1 MPRPLV
7 EEVDT
12 MSHVRERFRGMLA
25 KPTCTLA
32 ANIFDP
38 LSARIAHL
46 LAYDVCV
53 LSGSVGKVANLAVP
67 DIVLS
72 NISDLVDHCRRIT
85 RIADVSL
92 MVDAED
98 GFGNAVNVMRTV
110 KELEAAGVSAIE
122 IEDNVVPRQFNVS
135 HPGLVSRAEQ
145 VGKLKAA
152 VAARADPTTVIVART
167 SALAE
172 CSLEEAL
179 DRIRAY
185 VDTGAEAL
193 MLVGVQRGRADIEAV
208 HRAAPLPLC
217 VLNPPPDVRNDLH
230 FLAANGVR
238 ILMLGNPIF
247 AVAVKA
253 IYDSLKQLK
262 EGRAM
267 EELQDRQ
274 ASQDLL
280 RAVNRT
286 EEFRQQE
293 QDYMPT
299 EQ

>member
-1 MPRPLV
+1 
-7 EEVDT
+7 
-12 MSHVRERFRGMLA
+12 MSYVRERFRGVLA

-67 DIVLS
+67 DLVLS
-72 NISDLVDHCRRIT
+72 NMSDLLDHCRRIT

-98 GFGNAVNVMRTV
+98 GFGNAVNVIRTV

-122 IEDNVVPRQFNVS
+122 IEDNAVPKQFNVPN
-135 HPGLVSRAEQ
+135 PGLISKSRQ
-145 VGKLKAA
+145 VGKLEAA
-152 VAARADPTTVIVART
+152 VATRSDPTTVIVART

-172 CSLEEAL
+172 CSLDEAL

-185 VDTGAEAL
+185 SNTGAEAL
-193 MLVGVQRGRADIEAV
+193 MLVGVRRGRADLEAV
-208 HRAAPLPLC
+208 HQATPLPLC
-217 VLNPPPDVRNDLH
+217 VLNPPPDVRNDPG

-238 ILMLGNPIF
+238 ILMLGNPVF

-253 IYDSLKQLK
+253 IYDSLKHLQ
-262 EGRAM
+262 EGGAI

-286 EEFRQQE
+286 EEFRQQQ

>member
-1 MPRPLV
+1 
-7 EEVDT
+7 
-12 MSHVRERFRGMLA
+12 MSHVRERFRQVLLS
-25 KPTCTLA
+25 PTCTLA

-46 LAYDVCV
+46 LGYDVCV
-53 LSGSVGKVANLAVP
+53 LSGSVGKVANLGVP

-72 NISDLVDHCRRIT
+72 NMSDVVDHCRRIT
-85 RIADVSL
+85 RMAEVSL

-98 GFGNAVNVMRTV
+98 GFGNAVNVIRTV

-122 IEDNVVPRQFNVS
+122 IEDNVVPKQLNVS
-135 HPGLVSRAEQ
+135 HAGLVSTAEQ
-145 VGKLKAA
+145 IGKLKAA
-152 VAARADPTTVIVART
+152 VAARTDPTTVIVART

-172 CSLEEAL
+172 CSLDEAL

-185 VDTGAEAL
+185 ADTGAEAL
-193 MLVGVQRGRADIEAV
+193 MLVGVQRGRLDLEAV
-208 HRAAPLPLC
+208 HRATSLPLC
-217 VLNPPPDVRNDLH
+217 VLNPPADVRNDPH

-253 IYDSLKQLK
+253 IYDGLKHLQ
-262 EGRAM
+262 EGGALEDLR
-267 EELQDRQ
+267 DRQ
-274 ASQDLL
+274 ASQELL

-286 EEFRQQE
+286 DEFMQQQQE
-293 QDYMPT
+293 YMST
-299 EQ
+299 ST

>member
-1 MPRPLV
+1 
-7 EEVDT
+7 
-12 MSHVRERFRGMLA
+12 MSHARERFRSVLA
-25 KPTCTLA
+25 RPMCTLA

-38 LSARIAHL
+38 LSARIAHML
-46 LAYDVCV
+46 GSDVCV

-72 NISDLVDHCRRIT
+72 NMSDLVDHCRRIT

-110 KELEAAGVSAIE
+110 QELEAAGVSAIE
-122 IEDNVVPRQFNVS
+122 IEDNVVPKQFNVA

-145 VGKLKAA
+145 VGKLEAA
-152 VAARADPTTVIVART
+152 VAARSDLSTVVVART

-172 CSLEEAL
+172 CPLDEAL

-185 VDTGAEAL
+185 ADTGAEAL
-193 MLVGVQRGRADIEAV
+193 MLVGARRGRPDLEAV
-208 HRAAPLPLC
+208 HHATSLPLC
-217 VLNPPPDVRNDLH
+217 VLNPPPDVRNDPH
-230 FLAANGVR
+230 FLAATGVR
-238 ILMLGNPIF
+238 ILMLGNPTF

-253 IYDSLKQLK
+253 IYDSLKHLK
-262 EGRAM
+262 EGGAV

-280 RAVNRT
+280 RAVNRAD
-286 EEFRQQE
+286 EFIQRQRA
-293 QDYMPT
+293 YMPAAP
-299 EQ
+299 

>member
-1 MPRPLV
+1 MPRLLV

-12 MSHVRERFRGMLA
+12 MSHVRERFRQVLA
-25 KPTCTLA
+25 EPTCTLA

-53 LSGSVGKVANLAVP
+53 LSGSVGKVANLGVP
-67 DIVLS
+67 DLVLS
-72 NISDLVDHCRRIT
+72 NMSDLVDHCRRIT

-98 GFGNAVNVMRTV
+98 GFGTAVNVMRTV

-122 IEDNVVPRQFNVS
+122 IEDNVVPKQFNVT
-135 HPGLVSRAEQ
+135 HPGLVSKAEQ

-152 VAARADPTTVIVART
+152 VAARSDPTTVIVART

-172 CSLEEAL
+172 CSLDEAL

-185 VDTGAEAL
+185 ADTGAEAL
-193 MLVGVQRGRADIEAV
+193 MLVGVQRGRTDIEAV
-208 HRAAPLPLC
+208 HQATSLPLC
-217 VLNPPPDVRNDLH
+217 VLNPPAEVRNDPG

-253 IYDSLKQLK
+253 IYDSLKHLK
-262 EGRAM
+262 EGGALEALR
-267 EELQDRQ
+267 DRQ

-280 RAVNRT
+280 RTVNRT
-286 EEFRQQE
+286 EEFRQLQRE
-293 QDYMPT
+293 YVPT
-299 EQ
+299 A

>member
-1 MPRPLV
+1 
-7 EEVDT
+7 
-12 MSHVRERFRGMLA
+12 MSHVRERLRNVLA
-25 KPTCTLA
+25 SPTCTLA

-38 LSARIAHL
+38 LSARVAHL
-46 LAYDVCV
+46 LGYDVCV
-53 LSGSVGKVANLAVP
+53 LSGSVGKVANLGVP

-72 NISDLVDHCRRIT
+72 NMSDVVDHCRRIT
-85 RIADVSL
+85 RIAEVSL

-98 GFGNAVNVMRTV
+98 GFGNAVNVIRTV

-122 IEDNVVPRQFNVS
+122 IEDNVVPKQFNVS
-135 HPGLVSRAEQ
+135 HPGLVSTAAQ

-152 VAARADPTTVIVART
+152 VAARSDPTTVIVART
-167 SALAE
+167 SSLAE
-172 CSLEEAL
+172 CSLDDAL

-185 VDTGAEAL
+185 ADTGAEAL
-193 MLVGVQRGRADIEAV
+193 MLVGVQRGRLDLEAV
-208 HRAAPLPLC
+208 HRATSLPLC
-217 VLNPPPDVRNDLH
+217 ILNPPADVRNDPH

-253 IYDSLKQLK
+253 IYDGLKHLQ
-262 EGRAM
+262 EGGALEDLR
-267 EELQDRQ
+267 DRQ

-286 EEFRQQE
+286 DEFMQQQQE
-293 QDYMPT
+293 YMPT
-299 EQ
+299 SP

>member
-1 MPRPLV
+1 
-7 EEVDT
+7 
-12 MSHVRERFRGMLA
+12 MSHVRERFRSVLA

-38 LSARIAHL
+38 LSAHIAHML
-46 LAYDVCV
+46 GYDVCV

-72 NISDLVDHCRRIT
+72 NMSDVVDHCRRIT
-85 RIADVSL
+85 RIADVCL

-98 GFGNAVNVMRTV
+98 GFGNAVNVTRTV

-122 IEDNVVPRQFNVS
+122 IEDNVVPRQFNVTR
-135 HPGLVSRAEQ
+135 PGLVSTATQ

-152 VAARADPTTVIVART
+152 VAARTDPTTVIVART

-172 CSLEEAL
+172 GSLEEAL
-179 DRIRAY
+179 ERIKAY
-185 VDTGAEAL
+185 SDTGAEAL

-208 HRAAPLPLC
+208 HRATLLPLC
-217 VLNPPPDVRNDLH
+217 VLNPPRDVRNDPS
-230 FLAANGVR
+230 FLAANGMR
-238 ILMLGNPIF
+238 ILMLGNPTF

-253 IYDSLKQLK
+253 IYDSLKHLK
-262 EGRAM
+262 EGGAL
-267 EELQDRQ
+267 EALQDRQ

-286 EEFRQQE
+286 DEFMQQQRE
-293 QDYMPT
+293 YLR
-299 EQ
+299 

>member
-1 MPRPLV
+1 
-7 EEVDT
+7 
-12 MSHVRERFRGMLA
+12 MSHVCERFRSVLA
-25 KPTCTLA
+25 RPTCTLA

-46 LAYDVCV
+46 LGYDVCV
-53 LSGSVGKVANLAVP
+53 LSGSVGKVANLGVP

-72 NISDLVDHCRRIT
+72 NMSDVVDHCRRIT

-122 IEDNVVPRQFNVS
+122 IEDNVVPKQFDVP
-135 HPGLVSRAEQ
+135 HPGLISKAEQ

-152 VAARADPTTVIVART
+152 VSARSDPTTVIVART

-172 CSLEEAL
+172 CSLDEAL
-179 DRIRAY
+179 ERIRAY
-185 VDTGAEAL
+185 ADTGAEAL
-193 MLVGVQRGRADIEAV
+193 MLVGVRRGRPDIEAV
-208 HRAAPLPLC
+208 HQATPLPIC
-217 VLNPPPDVRNDLH
+217 VLNPPPDVRNDPH
-230 FLAANGVR
+230 FLAASGVR

-253 IYDSLKQLK
+253 IHDGLKYLQ
-262 EGRAM
+262 EGGAL
-267 EELQDRQ
+267 EALQDRQ

-280 RAVNRT
+280 RVVNRAD
-286 EEFRQQE
+286 EFMQHQRE
-293 QDYMPT
+293 YMPT
-299 EQ
+299 SP

>member
-1 MPRPLV
+1 MP
-7 EEVDT
+7 
-12 MSHVRERFRGMLA
+12 HVRERFRSVLA
-25 KPTCTLA
+25 RPACTLA

-38 LSARIAHL
+38 LSARLAHML
-46 LAYDVCV
+46 GYDVCV
-53 LSGSVGKVANLAVP
+53 LSGSVGKVANLGVP

-72 NISDLVDHCRRIT
+72 NMSDVVDQCRRIT

-122 IEDNVVPRQFNVS
+122 IEDNVVPKQFNVS
-135 HPGLVSRAEQ
+135 HPGLVTAAEQ

-152 VAARADPTTVIVART
+152 VAARSDPTTVIVART

-172 CSLEEAL
+172 CFLEEAL

-185 VDTGAEAL
+185 ADTGAEAL
-193 MLVGVQRGRADIEAV
+193 MLVGVRRGRTDLEAV
-208 HRAAPLPLC
+208 HQATSLPLC
-217 VLNPPPDVRNDLH
+217 VLNPPPDIRNDPG
-230 FLAANGVR
+230 FLAASGVR

-253 IYDSLKQLK
+253 IHDSLKHLQ
-262 EGRAM
+262 EGGAL
-267 EELQDRQ
+267 EELRDRQ

-286 EEFRQQE
+286 DEFMQQQQE
-293 QDYMPT
+293 YMPT
-299 EQ
+299 SP